1 MITSVIIQGVPRTG
15 TTLMLDIFRHISVID
30 QVYPENLLPKD
41 LPLLDHSWAWKR
53 PYNCLDTEHL
63 HKICPYTP
71 IIFMVRDLRD
81 CIVSWYHYPDPD
93 KTLLMPKGYKGID
106 GYIRLWKD
114 YTAWVADNAYRYG
127 MVISLENLIQDKFFT
142 VRNVLKWL
150 HIPFEQSAI
159 AFVDN
164 YISNKPVDG
173 YPHRNWVSPEKKVG
187 GWHNRMDLMK
197 KHAEVLKECIPN
209 FVI

>member
-15 TTLMLDIFRHISVID
+15 TTLMLDLFRYISVID
-30 QVYPENLLPKD
+30 QVYPENLGPEQ
-41 LPLLDHSWAWKR
+41 LPLLDINWVWKK
-53 PYNCLDTEHL
+53 PYYCLETEYL
-63 HKICPYTP
+63 RTLCPATP
-71 IIFMVRDLRD
+71 FIFMVRDLRD
-81 CIVSWYHYPDPD
+81 CIVSWYHYPDPG

-106 GYIRLWKD
+106 GYIQLWKG
-114 YTAWVADNAYRYG
+114 YTAWVSDNAYKYG
-127 MVISLENLIQDKFFT
+127 MTVSLENLIEDRFFT

-150 HIPFEQSAI
+150 HIPFEQSAM

-187 GWHNRMDLMK
+187 GWRKHMDLMK
-197 KHAEVLKECIPN
+197 KHEGALKECIPN